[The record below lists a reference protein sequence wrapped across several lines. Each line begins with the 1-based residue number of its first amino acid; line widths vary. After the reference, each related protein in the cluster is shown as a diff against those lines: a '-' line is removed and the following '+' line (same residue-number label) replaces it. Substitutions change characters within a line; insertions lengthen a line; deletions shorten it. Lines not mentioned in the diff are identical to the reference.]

1 MSNWIKNKQDLKNLK
16 TMLERYIEAKQ
27 DEIDYFNLEEAD
39 DDDYYEALDDLSYDV
54 NDLKVLVKF
63 RSDIEGVDDLK
74 VVNGL
79 IKKLNEDPHPSTQ
92 WWYDQINQ
100 EFNDNEFKYKNNQ
113 FNR

>member
-16 TMLERYIEAKQ
+16 TMLERHIDEKQ
-27 DEIDYFNLEEAD
+27 DEIDYFNFEGLDE
-39 DDDYYEALDDLSYDV
+39 DDYYEALDDLSNDV

-63 RSDIEGVDDLK
+63 RTDIEGVDDLK

-79 IKKLNEDPHPSTQ
+79 IKKLTNDPRPSTQ
-92 WWYDQINQ
+92 WWYNQIKQ
-100 EFNDNEFKYKNNQ
+100 EFNDKELKHKNNQ